1 MTSVARLHLYIQVA
15 AITVWSHVIPY
26 LCCESFVTHFKFV
39 YKICTKSEWQD
50 IKRKSQL
57 TGSKKDLEDGYIH
70 FSGQDQVEGTLK
82 KFYQN
87 QKDLILL
94 KVDTL
99 KLDHLVWEQASD
111 GTMFPHLYS
120 LLDISNVVDEFD
132 IVLSDDGTHILPAVF

>member
-1 MTSVARLHLYIQVA
+1 MN
-15 AITVWSHVIPY
+15 
-26 LCCESFVTHFKFV
+26 FKFI
-39 YKICTKSEWQD
+39 YKIIDNDEWE
-50 IKRKSQL
+50 KVKL
-57 TGSKKDLEDGYIH
+57 TGAYMGSSKDLEDGYIH
-70 FSGQDQVEGTLK
+70 FSGDEQVAGTLK

-120 LLDISNVVDEFD
+120 PLDISNVVDEFD
-132 IVLSDDGTHILPAVF
+132 ITLDDEGTHVLPDIF